1 MRSGMTSDMEIGHR
15 QELQELGDLL
25 LDRLCL
31 TEERR
36 RSHTVHRLMLSMA
49 HTRVHSMVDHLQ
61 PHTLL
66 QQEHRLPHNLQH
78 QSTAHLVPQHPM
90 ALRHRLV
97 QCQPCA
103 HPGRNLMGQERG
115 RLHEVDFRKRRGKMR
130 STLQVP
136 RITLGGIAFSAA

>member
-1 MRSGMTSDMEIGHR
+1 MRSGMTSDMKIGHL
-15 QELQELGDLL
+15 QELQELEDLR

-66 QQEHRLPHNLQH
+66 QREHKLPHNLQH
-78 QSTAHLVPQHPM
+78 QYTANLVPQHPM

-97 QCQPCA
+97 QCLLCA
-103 HPGRNLMGQERG
+103 HPGHNLMGQEPG
-115 RLHEVDFRKRRGKMR
+115 HLHGVDFRKKRGKTK
-130 STLQVP
+130 STLRVRRTTP
-136 RITLGGIAFSAA
+136 GEIAFLVG